1 MPFSA
6 FFVNYNYCSV
16 FLTTLVSSDPNT
28 IFAIWLHF
36 DFSIF
41 FSTVS
46 DVSSNLTSSVIFLAY
61 FPKKILTFA
70 RMSLFSWTK
79 CIITQMSSPPSR
91 IGEQLGGESSNSSSN
106 GSSSMYKII
115 KQSLIT
121 LRVCDQPCIAN
132 CVRSIDCN
140 FAAASIWGRYRWM
153 FHLFRS
159 RPLLAG
165 EENTFPGCFFVYM
178 VPSTTNFWW
187 KQSYVDSCWNK
198 SLKVF

>member
-1 MPFSA
+1 MILMPFSA

-140 FAAASIWGRYRWM
+140 FAAASI
-153 FHLFRS
+153 
-159 RPLLAG
+159 
-165 EENTFPGCFFVYM
+165 
-178 VPSTTNFWW
+178 
-187 KQSYVDSCWNK
+187 
-198 SLKVF
+198 